1 MKPSNCGTRPCA
13 RLLCVGVYDVGVY
26 DVADVVI
33 SNAQLLVWLER
44 CANAMSEHKP
54 ELTDLDAATG
64 DADHG
69 NNMARGFNKVQEV
82 LPAQTG
88 KAPKDIFKAISM
100 VLMSSVGGA
109 SGPLYGSFFMQGGM
123 AIRNEDGM
131 SLTDL
136 QAFLEKGVAAVKKR
150 GRAEAGEK
158 TMIDALGP
166 AAEAVKASISKGD
179 EVSAVL
185 AAMVEAARAGMEH
198 TISLKA
204 TKGRA
209 SYQGEKSI
217 GHQDPG
223 ATSSYYLLRALQEIV
238 QETP

>member
-1 MKPSNCGTRPCA
+1 MA
-13 RLLCVGVYDVGVY
+13 E
-26 DVADVVI
+26 VVI
-33 SNAQLLVWLER
+33 SNDQLLAWLER
-44 CANAMSEHKP
+44 CADVMVESKQ

-69 NNMARGFNKVQEV
+69 NNMARGFGKVKDV
-82 LPAQTG
+82 LPTQVG
-88 KAPKDIFKAISM
+88 KAPKELFKAISM

-123 AIRNEDGM
+123 SVASEDGM
-131 SLTDL
+131 SLADL

-150 GRAEAGEK
+150 GRSEAGEK
-158 TMIDALGP
+158 TMIDALEP
-166 AAEAVKASISKGD
+166 AAEAVQAALAKGAD
-179 EVSAVL
+179 VSNVL
-185 AAMVEAARAGMEH
+185 TAMTAAAHAGMTH
-198 TISLKA
+198 TTDLKA

-223 ATSSYYLLRALQEIV
+223 ATSSYYLLRALQDTV
-238 QETP
+238 QETAEDSAA

>member
-1 MKPSNCGTRPCA
+1 MA
-13 RLLCVGVYDVGVY
+13 
-26 DVADVVI
+26 AVVI
-33 SNAQLLVWLER
+33 SNDQLLAWLER
-44 CANAMSEHKP
+44 CAQVITENKQQ
-54 ELTDLDAATG
+54 LTDLDAATG

-69 NNMARGFNKVQEV
+69 NNMVRGFTKVHEV
-82 LPAQTG
+82 LPDQAG
-88 KAPKDIFKAISM
+88 KAPKDMFKAISM

-123 AIRNEDGM
+123 AVASEDGM

-150 GRAEAGEK
+150 GRSEVGEK
-158 TMIDALGP
+158 TMIDALEP
-166 AAEAVKASISKGD
+166 AAEAVKAALAKSD
-179 EVSAVL
+179 DVSTVL
-185 AAMVEAARAGMEH
+185 AAMVDATQAGMKH
-198 TISLKA
+198 TTDLKA

-223 ATSSYYLLRALQEIV
+223 ATSSYYLLRALQETV
-238 QETP
+238 G

>member
-1 MKPSNCGTRPCA
+1 MAEVS
-13 RLLCVGVYDVGVY
+13 
-26 DVADVVI
+26 ADI
-33 SNAQLLVWLER
+33 SNEQLLTWLAR
-44 CANAMSEHKP
+44 CAEAMNEHKQ

-82 LPAQTG
+82 LPAQAD
-88 KAPKDIFKAISM
+88 KPPKDMFKAISM

-123 AIRNEDGM
+123 AVSSEDGM

-150 GRAEAGEK
+150 GRSEAGEK
-158 TMIDALGP
+158 TMIDALEP
-166 AAEAVKASISKGD
+166 AAEAVKAALAKGGD
-179 EVSAVL
+179 VRSVL
-185 AAMVEAARAGMEH
+185 AAMVEATKAGMTH
-198 TISLKA
+198 TTNLKA

-223 ATSSYYLLRALQEIV
+223 ATSSYYLLLALQETV
-238 QETP
+238 S